1 MDKRVINEIA
11 QKESSQFLV
20 QELEDRYVISLND
33 GFRRC
38 FSEEVLPTTHFFI
51 DEARK
56 KLGENI
62 NIEHKKDNVV
72 HLHKKNAMNEAE
84 HQGKDVELNQPMRG
98 DVKKYKVYVKDPST
112 DNVKKVNFGDKN
124 MEIKR
129 DDPERRKS
137 FRARHKCDTAKD
149 KTTPRYW
156 SCKFW
161 SKKNVN
167 DLLKEVIEPD
177 NVDVSTIQMHDEL
190 NPMIWDGDELKPD
203 VRKTLLKNAKRF
215 IEFSGAEG
223 LTFADIILTGSM
235 ANYNYNEN
243 SDLDVHIVLDFDQ
256 ISENNDF
263 VGDFFK
269 LKKSLWAEKLPI
281 QIKGHDVEM
290 YFQDSKEPHHSSGT
304 YSLVKNEWIKKPT
317 KKIVN
322 INSGAV
328 QLKSADLMNAID
340 DLEDNKNKENFLQQ
354 HEKIKEKI
362 KKMRKSGLDTGGE
375 FSTENLVFKI
385 LRNNGYLEKLI
396 NMKNDYLTKEL
407 SLNEFIDD

>member
-1 MDKRVINEIA
+1 M
-11 QKESSQFLV
+11 
-20 QELEDRYVISLND
+20 
-33 GFRRC
+33 
-38 FSEEVLPTTHFFI
+38 
-51 DEARK
+51 
-56 KLGENI
+56 
-62 NIEHKKDNVV
+62 
-72 HLHKKNAMNEAE
+72 AE
-84 HQGKDVELNQPMRG
+84 HQGNEVELNQPMRG

-129 DDPERRKS
+129 DNPERRKS

-161 SKKNVN
+161 SKNNVN

-190 NPMIWDGDELKPD
+190 NPLIWDGDKLKPD
-203 VRKTLLKNAKRF
+203 VRKALLKNAKRF
-215 IEFSGAEG
+215 IEFCGAEG
-223 LTFADIILTGSM
+223 LKFSDIILTGSM

-269 LKKSLWAEKLPI
+269 LKKQLWSEKLPI

-304 YSLVKNEWIKKPT
+304 YSLIRDQWIKKPT

-375 FSTENLVFKI
+375 YSVENLAFKI

-407 SLNEFIDD
+407 TLTEFIDN